1 MNTAVNIRRKSAA
14 GFLCAILLS
23 YFALPAT
30 AKPAQFITA
39 LEQNQKQ
46 TIVLYG
52 TSLTANSAW
61 PAALTS
67 TLKKKYGGRVKIIN
81 AAKGGMDSR
90 WGLTNVSNR
99 VIRKQPDAVFIE
111 FTINDALQASLL
123 SVRES
128 RWNLK
133 TMIGMI
139 HAERPGCE
147 IILMI
152 MNPPTGT
159 PLLQRPHYPD
169 YAAAYRQVAR
179 KNEWQLI
186 DFTPT
191 WQQIIKRTPTLW
203 NAYAPDGLHPN
214 PQAAREVI
222 LPKLLKEIGFSHE

>member
-1 MNTAVNIRRKSAA
+1 MNTAVYIRKKSAA
-14 GFLCAILLS
+14 GFLYAILMGC
-23 YFALPAT
+23 FVLPAS
-30 AKPAQFITA
+30 AKPAHFITA

-46 TIVLYG
+46 TIVVYG

-61 PAALTS
+61 PGTLTS
-67 TLKKKYGGRVKIIN
+67 TLKKKYGGRVKMIN

-99 VIRKQPDAVFIE
+99 VIRKQPDVVFIE

-128 RWNLK
+128 LWNLK

-152 MNPPTGT
+152 MSPPTGE
-159 PLLQRPHYPD
+159 PFYQRPHYQD
-169 YAAAYRQVAR
+169 YAAGYRQLAR
-179 KNEWQLI
+179 KNKWQLI
-186 DFTPT
+186 DFTTT

-203 NAYAPDGLHPN
+203 NSYAPDGLHPT
-214 PQAAREVI
+214 PQAARDVI
-222 LPKLLKEIGFSHE
+222 LPKLLKEIGFSHD